1 MGPPNKSTRK
11 FQDKIKNLNKN
22 ASDSDKAYEEVMRD
36 VQEITS
42 EIGPVRHR
50 SSSGDMRLSPY
61 ETQQRSR
68 SLSPRPVLL
77 TPRPHHLSAVSSG
90 PISKQKSDSSIALTS
105 QSNATAAAASNI
117 VSLTPRSG
125 PSGGITTPLQ
135 TNPNV
140 GVQGNSQL
148 GYWDQPT
155 LPQSSQDLNTQFSS
169 VQPTQYQ
176 TESQALDFLNTETG
190 NLLTPIPTTIQGGN
204 AVYNAVDVEAGGG
217 PSTRA
222 DTSAPTAYVP
232 SNNPSSTSQTLLY
245 PRNYHADPNIPAPTE
260 APSINTDLVYD
271 ALNGPHLDY
280 ASDTVNNFDS
290 SQPVYTDLANVQY
303 PYHPHNPLQ
312 AQEQQQQG
320 DGYMAG
326 LNLNNNGSTA
336 PMAISGGTTVHN
348 NRQTGHM
355 NRRHTT
361 NDIGN
366 YDHQVG
372 DNQQRRH
379 SDMLI
384 PSIQITPCDGA
395 TGTINETFTDYRVSR
410 QDSASDFDDDTRG
423 SFPNSPVGSYTSEVN
438 GNMPQE
444 LETLSFQDLIHL

>member
-22 ASDSDKAYEEVMRD
+22 ASDFDKAYKEVMRD

-61 ETQQRSR
+61 ETPQRSR

-90 PISKQKSDSSIALTS
+90 PINKQKSDSSIAVTS
-105 QSNATAAAASNI
+105 HSNATVATAASNN

-125 PSGGITTPLQ
+125 PSGGIPTPLQ
-135 TNPNV
+135 TNSNA
-140 GVQGNSQL
+140 GFQENNQL
-148 GYWDQPT
+148 GYWSQPT
-155 LPQSSQDLNTQFSS
+155 LPQSLDLNTQISS

-176 TESQALDFLNTETG
+176 TESQALDFLNNESANLFSSAIQSG
-190 NLLTPIPTTIQGGN
+190 NVDYNPVNAQACDGPGG
-204 AVYNAVDVEAGGG
+204 
-217 PSTRA
+217 A
-222 DTSAPTAYVP
+222 DNNTSAPTVHAP

-245 PRNYHADPNIPAPTE
+245 PRNYHTDPNIQAPTE
-260 APSINTDLVYD
+260 APSTGIDFYYD
-271 ALNGPHLDY
+271 PHLKY
-280 ASDTVNNFDS
+280 SSDSVGNVDS

-303 PYHPHNPLQ
+303 PYQPPNQQQ

-326 LNLNNNGSTA
+326 VQLNNNASTA
-336 PMAISGGTTVHN
+336 PLPISGGTAYH

-361 NDIGN
+361 NDMGN
-366 YDHQVG
+366 YQHQVV

-379 SDMLI
+379 SDLVI
-384 PSIQITPCDGA
+384 PSIQITPCDDGA
-395 TGTINETFTDYRVSR
+395 GGTFNETFTGYRVSR
-410 QDSASDFDDDTRG
+410 QDSATDFDDDTKG

-444 LETLSFQDLIHL
+444 LETLSLQDLIHLW